1 MMDNY
6 NSTQDPNTGNNEKK
20 ENELPG
26 AKTESI
32 PTPPPGIGGGL
43 SAFPPEVVHFG
54 GAIIAGLVMGRNVKF
69 EEVKEIYKEFYML
82 YIFLTLRVVASP

>member
-32 PTPPPGIGGGL
+32 PTLPPVLRGGGL

-54 GAIIAGLVMGRNVKF
+54 GAIVAGLIMGRNVKF
-69 EEVKEIYKEFYML
+69 EEVRSLNI
-82 YIFLTLRVVASP
+82 